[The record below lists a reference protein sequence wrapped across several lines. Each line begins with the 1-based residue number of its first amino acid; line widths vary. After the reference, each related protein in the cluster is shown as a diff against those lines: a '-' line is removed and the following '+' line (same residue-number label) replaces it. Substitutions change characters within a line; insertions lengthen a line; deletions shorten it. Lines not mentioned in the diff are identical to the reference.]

1 MMLNNILTKIKNN
14 FSYYW
19 EILKEKYIIN
29 LGLTKNNTPKIII
42 RVDDFPHWT
51 KKIDDFIKFDNI
63 MKKYRITY
71 ILGVTPYLAIQPHI
85 PNSKDFRKLNKK
97 EIKILK
103 NGIKENRIILAMHGL
118 THKTTSYKKYSEYI
132 NKPNKEIEREIEF
145 GFKLFK
151 EYGLPKPTI
160 LIPPYNSF
168 NKDNLEIFKNYFKI
182 ITGGPETIKE
192 FGKIHLLKGIN
203 YIPSYYPNYLKKNNI
218 VKYKPQSNLNCIT
231 IHWAWFNEEELNKLF
246 YKIKPYILNYK
257 EYVDKGLV

>member
-1 MMLNNILTKIKNN
+1 MINYNKFYKIKNILL
-14 FSYYW
+14 YYI
-19 EILKEKYIIN
+19 EIFKEKNPIQCNVFI
-29 LGLTKNNTPKIII
+29 KRKPKIII
-42 RVDDFPHWT
+42 RVDDFPHWE
-51 KKIDDFIKFDNI
+51 KKINDFIKFDKI
-63 MKKYRITY
+63 MKKHDIPY
-71 ILGVTPYLAIQPHI
+71 ILGVTPYIANNPKDKDC
-85 PNSKDFRKLNKK
+85 NSFRKLNKK
-97 EIKILK
+97 EIALLK
-103 NGIKENRIILAMHGL
+103 DGIKDNRIIIAMHGL
-118 THKTTSYKKYSEYI
+118 THKTTSNIKFSEFLGKSNLQI
-132 NKPNKEIEREIEF
+132 EKEIKL

-151 EYGLPKPTI
+151 EYGLPKPKI
-160 LIPPYNSF
+160 FVPPYNTF
-168 NKDNLEIFKNYFKI
+168 NNENLKTFIKHFKF